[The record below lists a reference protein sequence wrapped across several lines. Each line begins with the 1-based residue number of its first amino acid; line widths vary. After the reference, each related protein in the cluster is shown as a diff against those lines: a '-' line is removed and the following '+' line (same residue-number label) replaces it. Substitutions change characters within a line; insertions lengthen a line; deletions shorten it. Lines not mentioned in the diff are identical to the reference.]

1 LKKIIILW
9 EALSNIGIDNQ
20 VSQVERKKIRVLN
33 QTIII
38 ALGSQ
43 FFACINY
50 LINFELL
57 IMTIG
62 FGIISLILFLLYL
75 NYIKKFQLARNFVNG
90 IIPLLLVCLGM
101 LYGEGIGIQYNLII
115 FVTTALFF
123 SQRLITKLSFVIYDV
138 ALYFFLRYYW
148 NNYDSLMTP
157 ELTNFEQDI
166 AFVATVAII
175 IVLLFFSLKE
185 NEDFNKKNQLLLDS
199 LERNNKELKRANEGL
214 ERFAYIASHDLKTPL
229 RTIIGYTQLIQR
241 DYKEDNDE
249 IFNRYFE
256 EIKKGS
262 LQMND
267 LIKSTLEY
275 SRLNSSEIDKRL
287 IDLNQIMESIKNA
300 YINNSNVFISYN
312 YLPIILGEENQIL
325 SLFQN
330 LIENGVKYNE
340 QSKKNIHIS
349 STTETD
355 KYLIQI
361 EDNGIGIDEKYHN
374 QIFTMF
380 KRLHTNQQYEGTGL
394 GLAIC
399 EKVVTKMNGKI
410 WFESEVGVG
419 TSFFVELVRETK
431 D

>member
-1 LKKIIILW
+1 MKKIIILW

-361 EDNGIGIDEKYHN
+361 EDNGIGIDEKYHD

-399 EKVVTKMNGKI
+399 EKIVAKMNGKI